1 MILVGRACIEQNWFR
16 LCRLVYKQTSQL
28 QGVLSIPSFVSF
40 LKSLDIQLIIEL
52 DLVLIAFLLY
62 ESGHLSEPDG
72 SLAMLM
78 GHCYLLCR
86 LKVMEKLELKTLN
99 TLNCESISHLQ
110 VDNKLNELSK
120 QQKILFSE
128 LNDKQHREMMQV
140 SLVILSCLLG
150 FCLSFV
156 CTYIFSYLL
165 PM

>member
-1 MILVGRACIEQNWFR
+1 
-16 LCRLVYKQTSQL
+16 VYKQTSQL

-78 GHCYLLCR
+78 GHCCLLCR
-86 LKVMEKLELKTLN
+86 LEVMEKLELKTLN
-99 TLNCESISHLQ
+99 TLYCESVSHLQ